1 MFTPLFFLDVTLF
14 LRHNVVSCINNFR
27 HCAFEKISV
36 YFHVFFLCYHIFLYH
51 ELQEERKQTLPSLHD
66 DNDSDSTLVLM
77 AGFTNEPTEE
87 EDVLNQP
94 NAKIKGKE
102 KGDLAHNGLTLNSLL
117 NHGTF
122 SIFF

>member
-1 MFTPLFFLDVTLF
+1 ML
-14 LRHNVVSCINNFR
+14 
-27 HCAFEKISV
+27 
-36 YFHVFFLCYHIFLYH
+36 LYH

-102 KGDLAHNGLTLNSLL
+102 KGDLARNGLTLNSLL

-122 SIFF
+122 SIFLGMHRNNKASLFANLIMCTILCNVKQARYF